1 MKLSNKTYDILKW
14 IAQIFIPALITLYG
28 TIAVAIGI
36 PYTEI
41 VITVMGAIDAFLG
54 TLLGISTSK
63 YNDDQEAKRLAEFEE
78 RKRLT
83 EEAIT
88 KIEREMDHGS
98 SNNT

>member
-1 MKLSNKTYDILKW
+1 MKFSNKTYDTLKW

-28 TIAVAIGI
+28 TIAVAISI
-36 PYTEI
+36 PHTEI

-63 YNDDQEAKRLAEFEE
+63 YNDEQESLRLAEFKEH
-78 RKRLT
+78 KRRH

-88 KIEREMDHGS
+88 KIEREMDNGS